1 MSFQIH
7 ALPAIDF
14 APLFKLSDDELAAR
28 NAVRM
33 TVTEY
38 PGTPCR
44 ISLEDAQ
51 IGEDV
56 ILLNHA
62 HLLAASPYAATH
74 AIFVRDG
81 VPQAT
86 PEAGAVPVSLSSRLL
101 SVRWFDTNDM
111 MVAADVVDGVDL
123 TTAIEAAF
131 ANPSVTYLHLHNAK
145 PGCFAAS
152 VTRA

>member
-1 MSFQIH
+1 MSFQID

-74 AIFVRDG
+74 AIF
-81 VPQAT
+81 
-86 PEAGAVPVSLSSRLL
+86 
-101 SVRWFDTNDM
+101 
-111 MVAADVVDGVDL
+111 
-123 TTAIEAAF
+123 
-131 ANPSVTYLHLHNAK
+131 
-145 PGCFAAS
+145 
-152 VTRA
+152 